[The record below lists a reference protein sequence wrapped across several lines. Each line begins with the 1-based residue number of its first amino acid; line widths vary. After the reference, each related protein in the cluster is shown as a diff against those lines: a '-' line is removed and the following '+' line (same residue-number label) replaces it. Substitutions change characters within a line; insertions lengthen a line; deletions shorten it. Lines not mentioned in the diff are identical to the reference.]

1 MMLRHAREAKGLTQ
15 ADLAQRAGLTQVHIS
30 NVETGKTMPSKKTQD
45 KIARALNDPN
55 IDWYKTKIQGMLP
68 LHYFDESPEER
79 VARAVYLYFKGGAKK
94 GQSKD
99 YRLYLEQVRFIEELL
114 QVMPGLLNYSLDPEE
129 ANKKTEI
136 FLKNISDVSK

>member
-15 ADLAQRAGLTQVHIS
+15 ADLAQRAGLTQVHVS
-30 NVETGKTMPSKKTQD
+30 NVETGKTMPSKNTQD

-68 LHYFDESPEER
+68 LHYLDESPEER

-99 YRLYLEQVRFIEELL
+99 YRLYKEQVRFIEELV
-114 QVMPGLLNYSLDPEE
+114 QIMPCLLNYSLDPEE

>member
-15 ADLAQRAGLTQVHIS
+15 ADLAQRAGLTQVHVS
-30 NVETGKTMPSKKTQD
+30 NVETGKTMPSKKTQE

-55 IDWYKTKIQGMLP
+55 IDWYKTKLNGMLP
-68 LHYFDESPEER
+68 LHYLDESPEER
-79 VARAVYLYFKGGAKK
+79 VARAVYLYFKGCAKK

-99 YRLYLEQVRFIEELL
+99 YGLYLEQVRFIEELV
-114 QVMPGLLNYSLDPEE
+114 QIMPCLLNYSLDPEE